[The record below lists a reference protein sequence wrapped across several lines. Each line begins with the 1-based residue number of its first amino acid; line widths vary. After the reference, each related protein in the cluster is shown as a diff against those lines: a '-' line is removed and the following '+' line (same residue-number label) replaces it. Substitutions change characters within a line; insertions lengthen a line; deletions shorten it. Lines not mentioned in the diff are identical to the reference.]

1 MKSMK
6 ATAPNQSPNFSLDL
20 PYGKNYLDAGGVERR
35 TSSCLTFSRGWLQ
48 HVARETYEIAEQG
61 YYVNTK
67 GESVSIKEDL
77 QKALD
82 GSLHYHSTHVFEAP
96 ASPGPFKTQ
105 VIIARASSLQ
115 AATQLQDQKVTI
127 GVLNS
132 ASAKTPNKFLRG
144 TVSQEECICRASLLS
159 KCLSKYDHIP
169 HHFYYINNKE
179 KYQQNASACA
189 IYSPNVP
196 IIRQDT
202 VRGELLDRY
211 ELASFVSIPAAN
223 AFVVGRQEHEH
234 NIPKAQSIGAA
245 EAGVPH
251 ENMTLRDAMYD
262 RIFRAICILQTNG
275 CQALVLCAYG
285 CGVHGNNP
293 ETVAKIFREILME
306 TNMRGHFQTVV
317 FAIQPSRT
325 GNYKAFQKVFP
336 EATAL

>member
-1 MKSMK
+1 ME
-6 ATAPNQSPNFSLDL
+6 L
-20 PYGKNYLDAGGVERR
+20 PYAKNYLDSGGVERR
-35 TSSCLTFSRGWLQ
+35 TSSSLTFSRRHLKNIA
-48 HVARETYEIAEQG
+48 VETDEIAERG
-61 YYVNTK
+61 YYVNSK
-67 GESVSIKEDL
+67 GETVSVKDDL
-77 QKALD
+77 QKAFD
-82 GSLHYHSTHVFEAP
+82 GSLHYHSSHVFQAP
-96 ASPGPFKTQ
+96 SEPGPFQKTQ
-105 VIIARASSLQ
+105 FIIARGSSLQ
-115 AATQLQDQKVTI
+115 AATQLQDQKVPI

-144 TVSQEECICRASLLS
+144 TVSQEECICRASLLAS
-159 KCLSKYDHIP
+159 CLSKFDNKP
-169 HHFYYINNKE
+169 HFFYYINNKE

-196 IIRQDT
+196 IIRHDN

-223 AFVVGRQEHEH
+223 AFVVGRQEHEL
-234 NIPKAQSIGAA
+234 NVPKAQSIGAA
-245 EAGVPH
+245 QAGVPH
-251 ENMTLRDAMYD
+251 EHMTLHDAMYD
-262 RIFRAICILQTNG
+262 RIFRALCIFQENG

-293 ETVAKIFREILME
+293 ETVARIFKEILME
-306 TNMRGHFQTVV
+306 SNMRGHFQTVV